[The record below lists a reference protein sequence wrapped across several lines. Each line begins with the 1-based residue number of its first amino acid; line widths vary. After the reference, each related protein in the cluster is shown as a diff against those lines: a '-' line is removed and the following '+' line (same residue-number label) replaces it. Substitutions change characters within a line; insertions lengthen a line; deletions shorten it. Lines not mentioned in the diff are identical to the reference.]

1 MVNGCGEKI
10 QFLKKVLLCIP
21 GYPWTWDSLGIAG
34 MDFRA
39 QWQHSSQQN
48 LEFQEVVIYM

>member
-34 MDFRA
+34 MDFPA

-48 LEFQEVVIYM
+48 LEFQEVVV